1 MIKNY
6 AELCDNEK
14 ESLID
19 FVLFNSEEKLV
30 SEVLKERYKSDEFFF
45 GKGIIMKFEGDEI
58 RWKAS
63 MILKEVG
70 YKDIGYVIE
79 YIVKKG
85 SSNQKLQLN
94 EMIMHIR
101 TLANEYGLKKILFG
115 SRDEKVKGILSE
127 GGYRYLYRGVR
138 MALKD
143 YNTRYPLLT
152 LIPLS
157 QENMG
162 EYLTVYNDSFSDVP
176 NGATLTET
184 EAQTYVDE
192 NLSNEKY
199 FLVNGGQ
206 ENIGFV
212 QFNIED
218 SVGEFDLGLITEFH
232 GRGFGKCLL
241 ETAINFLI
249 EKNVENIE
257 LTVISGN
264 TTALE
269 MYKKRGFVEK
279 KYLGCWYDISK

>member
-19 FVLFNSEEKLV
+19 FVLLNSEDKFER
-30 SEVLKERYKSDEFFF
+30 EVLKERYESDEFFF

-70 YKDIGYVIE
+70 YKDIGYVAE
-79 YIVKKG
+79 YLVKKE
-85 SSNQKLQLN
+85 SSNKKLYLN

-101 TLANEYGLKKILFG
+101 ALANEYGLKKILFG
-115 SRDEKVKGILSE
+115 SRDEKVIGILSE
-127 GGYRYLYRGVR
+127 EGYCYLYRGIR
-138 MALKD
+138 MALNE

-157 QENMG
+157 HENMG

-184 EAQTYVDE
+184 EAQAYVDE

-199 FLVNGGQ
+199 FLVNDGQ
-206 ENIGFV
+206 NIIGFV
-212 QFNIED
+212 QFSIDD
-218 SVGEFDLGLITEFH
+218 SAGEFDLGLITEFH
-232 GRGFGKCLL
+232 GRGLGKRLL

-249 EKNVENIE
+249 EKNVESIE

-264 TTALE
+264 TIALE
-269 MYKKRGFVEK
+269 MYKKRGFIEK
-279 KYLGCWYDISK
+279 KHLGCWYDISK